1 MLKRAVRWKFSPE
14 FKLDSLGLERG
25 ESAFFQEMLFLLT
38 GISTTS
44 KWPLGLKTANVL
56 EFLVALHNSIKSN
69 MILMLG
75 LDLDGGWFQYNP
87 LLHIVMKVKTKN
99 RHPSKKYWKLDRQAD
114 VLLPSWYC
122 VKAGQGEKRAFFVA
136 CKSIYVLVT
145 EMDTRHKKSLRGNR
159 QRGKNGLFCVLK
171 K

>member
-1 MLKRAVRWKFSPE
+1 
-14 FKLDSLGLERG
+14 
-25 ESAFFQEMLFLLT
+25 
-38 GISTTS
+38 
-44 KWPLGLKTANVL
+44 
-56 EFLVALHNSIKSN
+56 
-69 MILMLG
+69 MILILD

-99 RHPSKKYWKLDRQAD
+99 RHPSKIYWKLDRQAD
-114 VLLPSWYC
+114 VRLQSWYC

-171 K
+171 SNFVVFSEWWSRDKKLLTVRNQIRKKKAHNVCHTLNPFCQKHFFLYMVCPETVT